1 MAHPIIIDIITLFL
15 GIYLG
20 IQFSSLYIKYS
31 LDKERKKLKKTIE
44 SIFKEILDSVSLKKA
59 KFLYRI
65 NNTVRFE
72 SYIES
77 LGLVTVYFYLN
88 KKEIII
94 FKDDEAIYTSKDL
107 DIEILTELDYLL
119 RVSFSNEINDTVSVF
134 GTIYSRKY
142 FVDTFKVNS
151 EDMGFNQEDN
161 YPSKV
166 YEDNYDID
174 SILDKINIVG
184 YDNLSIK
191 EKEYLEK
198 YSANR

>member
-1 MAHPIIIDIITLFL
+1 MAHPIIIDIIALFL

-20 IQFSSLYIKYS
+20 IQYTSLYIKYS
-31 LDKERKKLKKTIE
+31 LDKERKKLKNTIE
-44 SIFKEILDSVSLKKA
+44 SIYKEILDNVSLKKA

-142 FVDTFKVNS
+142 FVDTFKVNF